1 MEQRDPRDKSKVGS
15 QRCQYQRCP
24 RLLFCLLG
32 YSCRS
37 VLSASVARVLSA
49 TSLGSLGSLGSLLP
63 YKNHLQLL
71 FALLCR
77 AVEYARYFIASIIR
91 AVENKTL

>member
-1 MEQRDPRDKSKVGS
+1 MEQRDPRDKSEVGS

-32 YSCRS
+32 
-37 VLSASVARVLSA
+37 LL
-49 TSLGSLGSLGSLLP
+49 SLLG
-63 YKNHLQLL
+63 YKTHLQLL

-77 AVEYARYFIASIIR
+77 AVEYARNFIASIIR

>member
-1 MEQRDPRDKSKVGS
+1 MEQRDPRDKSEVGS

-24 RLLFCLLG
+24 RLLFCILG

-49 TSLGSLGSLGSLLP
+49 TSLLSLGSLLP
-63 YKNHLQLL
+63 YKNHLRLL